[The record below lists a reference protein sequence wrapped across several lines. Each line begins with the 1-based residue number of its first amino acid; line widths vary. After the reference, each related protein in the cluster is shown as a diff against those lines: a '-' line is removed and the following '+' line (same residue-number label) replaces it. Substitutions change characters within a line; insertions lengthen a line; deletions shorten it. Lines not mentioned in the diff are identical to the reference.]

1 MIMKTKSV
9 GPVEVFKPAIVWRA
23 SQCGWLR
30 VEKTRQGL
38 DIWEKPNGD
47 LMFVKQGV
55 EPLVPM
61 RPAESPNTPAAMC
74 STSLR

>member
-61 RPAESPNTPAAMC
+61 RPAESLNTPGAMC
-74 STSLR
+74 SASLR

>member
-1 MIMKTKSV
+1 MIMKTKTV
-9 GPVEVFKPAIVWRA
+9 GPVEIFKPAIVWRA

-30 VEKTRQGL
+30 VGKTRQGL

-61 RPAESPNTPAAMC
+61 RPAAPLSTAAAVS